1 MNYRVKDYEN
11 ILKKVSKVTLTK
23 YETDYY
29 DSPILL
35 LALEDMIYAY
45 NKLKDEYEKYKE
57 EVKENYKQI
66 NVSEQ
71 YDIDD
76 RDFI

>member
-45 NKLKDEYEKYKE
+45 NKLQDEYEKYKE

>member
-1 MNYRVKDYEN
+1 MNYRMKDYEK

-45 NKLKDEYEKYKE
+45 NKLQDEYEKYKE